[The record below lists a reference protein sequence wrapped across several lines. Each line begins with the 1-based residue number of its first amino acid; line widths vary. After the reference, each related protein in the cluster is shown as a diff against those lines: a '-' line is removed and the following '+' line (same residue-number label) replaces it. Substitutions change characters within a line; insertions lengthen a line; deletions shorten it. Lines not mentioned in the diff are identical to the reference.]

1 MFTSKIN
8 NVKKI
13 NIIFSVQQYAV
24 LLAGSSRTALH
35 QSHINML
42 NLTVVLDR
50 HTRGFLSLFCPPVVL
65 DQSPTKPPQTQKVQV
80 KKQQ

>member
-8 NVKKI
+8 NVTKI
-13 NIIFSVQQYAV
+13 NIILSVQQYAV
-24 LLAGSSRTALH
+24 LLAGSSRTVLH

-50 HTRGFLSLFCPPVVL
+50 HTRGFLRRFWIRARLNHSRHGKCIFM
-65 DQSPTKPPQTQKVQV
+65 
-80 KKQQ
+80 KQ

>member
-24 LLAGSSRTALH
+24 LLAGSSRTVLH

-50 HTRGFLSLFCPPVVL
+50 HTCGFLSLFWIRA
-65 DQSPTKPPQTQKVQV
+65 KPQQTQKVQFI
-80 KKQQ
+80 KQQ